1 MPVLHYY
8 VTVPVLQVLVAPDQ
22 LLLVEADYP
31 DVALELMIL
40 GFQSL
45 KPLEHLLLRVS
56 LHAHYL
62 FDLAAKLVQVQIH
75 HRLLI
80 SLQVRLHPGRRR
92 VLRVPL
98 SIAVLGLLEVPRDGK
113 APLVIENGGGR
124 GVRGD
129 GLQVPVV

>member
-1 MPVLHYY
+1 MPVLHYDI
-8 VTVPVLQVLVAPDQ
+8 TVPVLEVLVAPNQ
-22 LLLVEADYP
+22 LLLVQADDP

-40 GFQSL
+40 AFQSL

-62 FDLAAKLVQVQIH
+62 FDLAAKLVQVQV
-75 HRLLI
+75 HRLLL
-80 SLQVRLHPGRRR
+80 SLEVWLHPGRRR
-92 VLRVPL
+92 VLGVPL
-98 SIAVLGLLEVPRDGK
+98 SVAVLGLLEVPRDGK
-113 APLVIENGGGR
+113 APLVIENRGGR